1 MKFNSIFNKGF
12 LNKFH
17 KNNYLKTS
25 CFLYIIYMFKNQ
37 FRSNLMIIRHMFST
51 NTRQIIKTRQEK
63 MSPTYATFQ
72 TFKDPVVIEKA
83 SGQYCY
89 GPNNEKY
96 LDLLAHNLTISVGH
110 SHPKVQNAA
119 IEQINKMP
127 HISSM
132 YYSEAASNL
141 TEKLLK
147 TFKPRTDGEKW
158 KVLYAVTGT
167 EAVEIALQIARVTT
181 KNNPI
186 LSLTNSYH
194 GSYGTAMAAS
204 GVSACKHDLPECGGV
219 FHLQAPIYEYKDNI
233 DGLIDQ
239 AKTLINSSTSG
250 KVSSFLFEPLQ
261 GYGGIHVLPND
272 YINKMA
278 KLTRESGGYVIAD
291 EIQTGYGRMGESYW
305 AYEMS
310 GVEPDMV
317 VIAKGLGCGFPISA
331 VVAKESIFDSFNQ
344 TGKFIF
350 STYGANPVSAAAAN
364 AVLDIIEEENIQ
376 NNALELG
383 KVIHDY
389 LHNIANTFKNCIEVR
404 GKGLMWG
411 IELEP
416 NIATKVFE
424 DLKDRNFLVGLGGSR
439 KNVLRVMPPM
449 CITKD
454 DLSNFYSALYETMEK
469 HSVKK

>member
-1 MKFNSIFNKGF
+1 
-12 LNKFH
+12 
-17 KNNYLKTS
+17 
-25 CFLYIIYMFKNQ
+25 
-37 FRSNLMIIRHMFST
+37 
-51 NTRQIIKTRQEK
+51 
-63 MSPTYATFQ
+63 
-72 TFKDPVVIEKA
+72 
-83 SGQYCY
+83 
-89 GPNNEKY
+89 
-96 LDLLAHNLTISVGH
+96 
-110 SHPKVQNAA
+110 
-119 IEQINKMP
+119 
-127 HISSM
+127 
-132 YYSEAASNL
+132 
-141 TEKLLK
+141 
-147 TFKPRTDGEKW
+147 
-158 KVLYAVTGT
+158 
-167 EAVEIALQIARVTT
+167 
-181 KNNPI
+181 
-186 LSLTNSYH
+186 
-194 GSYGTAMAAS
+194 
-204 GVSACKHDLPECGGV
+204 
-219 FHLQAPIYEYKDNI
+219 
-233 DGLIDQ
+233 
-239 AKTLINSSTSG
+239 
-250 KVSSFLFEPLQ
+250 
-261 GYGGIHVLPND
+261 
-272 YINKMA
+272 
-278 KLTRESGGYVIAD
+278 
-291 EIQTGYGRMGESYW
+291 MGESYW

-449 CITKD
+449 CITKE
-454 DLSNFYSALYETMEK
+454 DLSNFYFALYETMKK

>member
-1 MKFNSIFNKGF
+1 MFITKTIKRINVLSKNYFTTN
-12 LNKFH
+12 H
-17 KNNYLKTS
+17 KN
-25 CFLYIIYMFKNQ
+25 IINPIKFS
-37 FRSNLMIIRHMFST
+37 RVFST
-51 NTRQIIKTRQEK
+51 NQLIETRQNK

-72 TFKDPVVIEKA
+72 TFKDPVVIKEA
-83 SGQYCY
+83 CGQYCY
-89 GPNNEKY
+89 GPNDEKY

-110 SHPKVQNAA
+110 SHPKVKNAA

-127 HISSM
+127 HTSSM

-147 TFKPRTDGEKW
+147 TFKPRSDGENW

-181 KNNPI
+181 NNMPV

-204 GVSACKHDLPECGGV
+204 GVSACKHDLPECGGF
-219 FHLQAPIYEYKDNI
+219 FHLQAPIYEHKYNI
-233 DGLIDQ
+233 DGLVDQ
-239 AKTLINSSTSG
+239 AKSLINSSTSG

-272 YINKMA
+272 YIKKMA
-278 KLTRESGGYVIAD
+278 KLTHDCGGYVIAD

-331 VVAKESIFDSFNQ
+331 VVAKESIFDSFNK
-344 TGKFIF
+344 TEKFIF
-350 STYGANPVSAAAAN
+350 STYGANPVCAAAAC
-364 AVLDIIEEENIQ
+364 AVLDVIEEENIQ

-383 KVIHDY
+383 KVVSEY
-389 LHNIANTFKNCIEVR
+389 LYNIANTFEDCIEVR

-416 NIATKVFE
+416 DIATLVFE

-449 CITKD
+449 CLTKN
-454 DLSNFYSALYETMEK
+454 DLKNFHLALYETMER
-469 HSVKK
+469 HSVKKDYQKNESFF